1 MQIYKVGGAVR
12 DRLLNQSVTDTDW
25 VVVGARAED
34 LESQGY
40 KQVGK
45 DFPVFL
51 HPETHQ
57 EYALARKERKVAPGY
72 KGFEFD
78 ASKNVTLEED
88 LLRRDLTIN
97 AMAEDQQGNLIDP
110 FHGKADLEQGILRHV
125 SNAFAED
132 PVRILRVARFAARFG
147 FSVADDTLQLMKE
160 MVAAGEVNEL
170 VAERVWAELDK
181 ALGEEHLHLFFEVL
195 RFCDALAVIFPEIDR
210 LFGVPQTEKYHPEID
225 TGVHVMMVLQQAVR
239 LTKDKV
245 VRFAALVHDLGKGT
259 TRTEILPSHLG
270 HEKRSADLTK
280 VLCKRIKVPNEHRDL
295 GVMVS
300 LYHTHCHKVK
310 ELKPSTVLKT
320 LEKMDAFRKPD
331 RFDQFLLAC
340 TADALG
346 RKGMEK
352 NPYPQAAYF
361 KLLFKVAAE
370 VDVNEII
377 NAGFEDKKIGE
388 ELRRQRITCIKD
400 KVSELNK
407 NT

>member
-12 DRLLNQSVTDTDW
+12 DRLLNRSVSDIDW
-25 VVVGARAED
+25 VVVGASAED

-51 HPETHQ
+51 HPQTHQ
-57 EYALARKERKVAPGY
+57 EYALARKESKVAPGY

-97 AMAEDQQGNLIDP
+97 AMAEDDQGNLIDP
-110 FHGKADLEQGILRHV
+110 YHGKADLEKGILRHV

-132 PVRILRVARFAARFG
+132 PVRILRVARFAARYG
-147 FSVADDTLQLMKE
+147 FEVADDTLQLMKE

-181 ALGEEHLHLFFEVL
+181 ALGEEHLYLFFEVL
-195 RFCDALAVIFPEIDR
+195 RSCAALAVIFPEIDR

-239 LTKDKV
+239 LTNDKA

-259 TRTEILPSHLG
+259 TPADILPSHHG
-270 HEKRSADLTK
+270 HEQRSASLTK
-280 VLCKRIKVPNEHRDL
+280 ALCKRIRVPNEYRDL

-320 LEKMDAFRKPD
+320 LEKMDAFRRPD
-331 RFDQFLLAC
+331 RFDQFLLTC
-340 TADALG
+340 KADALG
-346 RKGMEK
+346 RKGMEE
-352 NPYPQAAYF
+352 NAYPQAAYF
-361 KLLFKVAAE
+361 RTLFDAAAE

-377 NAGFEDKKIGE
+377 KAGFEDQKIGE
-388 ELRRQRITCIKD
+388 ELRRRRIAHIKH
-400 KVSELNK
+400 KASELN
-407 NT
+407 